1 VATTFVGVIPATAV
15 FSLAGAG
22 LGTVLDQGGSI
33 TPASILTPQIMAGL
47 GGLALL
53 SLATIPLRRRLEA
66 ADRRDEP

>member
-1 VATTFVGVIPATAV
+1 
-15 FSLAGAG
+15 
-22 LGTVLDQGGSI
+22 VLDQGGSI

-53 SLATIPLRRRLEA
+53 SLATIPLRKRLEA